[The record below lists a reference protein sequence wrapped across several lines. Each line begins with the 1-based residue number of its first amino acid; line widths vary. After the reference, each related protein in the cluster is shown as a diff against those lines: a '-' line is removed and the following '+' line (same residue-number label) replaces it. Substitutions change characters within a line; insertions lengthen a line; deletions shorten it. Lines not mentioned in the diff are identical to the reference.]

1 MMKSFYH
8 RSFPRLFVIILTF
21 GLTCLNLVSC
31 AQGPL
36 AITAEP
42 NTMVPKIITIEV
54 SVTTT
59 PLPPSPIPA
68 PQVQP
73 LAYTGNW
80 LLASP
85 MTIARG
91 FHTAT
96 VLDDGR
102 VLIVGGYTSLDTD
115 TARVEIFDPATNTF
129 NETGSLR
136 TARHGHSA
144 TLLTDGRVLVIGGY
158 ALPQGWLS
166 DAEIYDPETEQWSTT
181 QPLFPHGVCH
191 TATLLDDGRVLV
203 MGGSIRSGHPGSDDR
218 VEIFDPDTNH
228 WQKAAYHEH
237 TESCQTATL
246 LEDGRVLIAGGLA
259 NPTIYDPATDT
270 WDSAGKLNTPRSQ
283 AQAVLLQSG
292 RVLLIGGLSFDGKP
306 THSVEIYDVDSNT
319 WQETAQ
325 LKQARYNHTATLL
338 PDGRVLVLGGWE
350 TYNGYESSLLDT
362 AEIYDETDETWSTLS
377 PLNIGRANH
386 TATLLP
392 EGQILVTGGQTSR
405 GVLLNSVEILGQ

>member
-1 MMKSFYH
+1 MMNSLCY
-8 RSFPRLFVIILTF
+8 RSFTRLIIIILTF

-31 AQGPL
+31 TQGSVV
-36 AITAEP
+36 ITTEP
-42 NTMVPKIITIEV
+42 ITVVPKIITVEV
-54 SVTTT
+54 PVTTT
-59 PLPPSPIPA
+59 PLPSPTPLS
-68 PQVQP
+68 PP
-73 LAYTGNW
+73 RTLAYSGNW

-85 MTIARG
+85 MTISRG

-129 NETGSLR
+129 TQTGSLHLP
-136 TARHGHSA
+136 RHGHSA
-144 TLLTDGRVLVIGGY
+144 TLLMDGRVLVIGGY

-166 DAEIYDPETEQWSTT
+166 DAEIYDPETEQWATT

-191 TATLLDDGRVLV
+191 SATLLADGRVLV
-203 MGGSIRSGHPGSDDR
+203 MAGSIRSGHPGSDDR
-218 VEIFDPDTNH
+218 VEIFNPNTNR

-237 TESCQTATL
+237 TEACQTATR

-259 NPTIYDPATDT
+259 DPTIYDPATNT
-270 WDSAGKLNTPRSQ
+270 WKSAGKLNTPRSQ

-292 RVLLIGGLSFDGKP
+292 RVLLIGGLSFDGEP
-306 THSVEIYDVDSNT
+306 TNSVEIYDVDSNT
-319 WQETAQ
+319 WQETAP
-325 LKQARYNHTATLL
+325 LDQARYNHTATLL
-338 PDGRVLVLGGWE
+338 PDGRVLVLGGWG

-362 AEIYDETDETWSTLS
+362 AEIYDEKTAIWSTAA
-377 PLNIGRANH
+377 PLNTGRANH

-392 EGQILVTGGQTSR
+392 EGQILVTGGQKSY
-405 GVLLNSVEILGQ
+405 GEFLNSVEILGE